1 MGDHERRVRRE
12 NQEKYLEY
20 FFGRSSIRPQIE
32 RNDLDDDSYEQIE
45 TMVETE
51 ADSPT
56 FDKIGL
62 EDFLIRLFGEKYG
75 AGVISSDN
83 LRSADSLPPVTRVEV
98 PIVEEVA
105 QVDDEPP
112 RPVVPLDDLL
122 VTIFGPRYG
131 TGQFSPVKLREISE
145 FTLIQSQSHE
155 PANDPPKADSPLPS
169 SIDSNEFLAKLFG
182 EKYGSGDL
190 ETANLRSIEDLQIN
204 APDNTECSQLQ
215 DTRID
220 SPLPCAKDSSTLLE
234 AIFGSL
240 YGTGS
245 LDRSQ
250 LRSADEIPKVSFN
263 ETKPREA
270 TPEPFVQKNIDP
282 EGALEK
288 LFGPRYGS
296 GTQDYAFQD
305 QIELAKFSTDLK
317 LNVIKLLVTIR
328 YPVNRN
334 ARHKLTTQC
343 LRLAKNRI
351 SKFRST
357 RQSASGRHRSR

>member
-1 MGDHERRVRRE
+1 MGDQERRVRRE

-32 RNDLDDDSYEQIE
+32 RNDLDDESYEQIE

-51 ADSPT
+51 ADSPA

-83 LRSADSLPPVTRVEV
+83 LRSADTLPPVTRVEV

-105 QVDDEPP
+105 QVVDEP

-131 TGQFSPVKLREISE
+131 TGLLSPVKLRDISE
-145 FTLIQSQSHE
+145 FNLTQCQEKELINE
-155 PANDPPKADSPLPS
+155 P
-169 SIDSNEFLAKLFG
+169 
-182 EKYGSGDL
+182 
-190 ETANLRSIEDLQIN
+190 
-204 APDNTECSQLQ
+204 
-215 DTRID
+215 TRID
-220 SPLPCAKDSSTLLE
+220 SPLPTSFDSKDFLSQLFGGKYGSGDVETGNLRSIDDLQLHTAEHAPDNTGSPLHDTRTDFPLPCAKDSKTLLE

-240 YGTGS
+240 YGTGTI
-245 LDRSQ
+245 DRSQ
-250 LRSADEIPKVSFN
+250 LRSVDQIPHVSFN
-263 ETKPREA
+263 ETKPREP

-296 GTQDYAFQD
+296 GT
-305 QIELAKFSTDLK
+305 
-317 LNVIKLLVTIR
+317 
-328 YPVNRN
+328 
-334 ARHKLTTQC
+334 
-343 LRLAKNRI
+343 
-351 SKFRST
+351 
-357 RQSASGRHRSR
+357 